1 MVAGRVPRDGHLI
14 TASEHGP
21 VRWLRRL
28 IEAAGDRLFRTDD
41 QTAIKNHWQITKRHS
56 GLSRSYRD
64 PRFDTLYTC
73 LRCGGSGRT
82 DREPC
87 AECGG
92 TGRVT
97 WADCYRE
104 SQLL

>member
-1 MVAGRVPRDGHLI
+1 MDCTAGSRRGHL
-14 TASEHGP
+14 TAVGGHGP
-21 VRWLRRL
+21 VHWLSKV
-28 IEAAGDRLFRTDD
+28 IEAVGDRLFRSDD
-41 QTAIKNHWQITKRHS
+41 QRAIERNWQITKRHG

-64 PRFDTLYTC
+64 PRFDTLYAC
-73 LRCGGSGRT
+73 LQCGSSGRT
-82 DREPC
+82 SREPC
-87 AECGG
+87 AECHG